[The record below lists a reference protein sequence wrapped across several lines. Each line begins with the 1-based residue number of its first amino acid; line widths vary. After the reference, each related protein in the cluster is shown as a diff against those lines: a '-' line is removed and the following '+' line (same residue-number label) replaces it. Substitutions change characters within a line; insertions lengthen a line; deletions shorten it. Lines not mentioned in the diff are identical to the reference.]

1 MDGGTVPD
9 QKYKNMSQTTLKKLL
24 TANTVDLLTK
34 IKKANPPFAF
44 EPKKEVVLFGA
55 GILGIEF
62 LGVCRSS
69 GLTIRAICD
78 NDKTKKGKKILGVK
92 IISVNELIKYPK
104 DATIIITVMHDFIV
118 KEQLDRLGYK
128 NIFSHTYFATV
139 YPKKFNYFNW
149 QSSLMVFKNELKEIM
164 KLYTLLEDGKS
175 KKILE
180 GLIKYRLTLD
190 HNKLIG
196 IVDKMENEYFD
207 PSIIKLIKDEVF
219 IDGGGFDGDTV
230 KKFIQSSHGNFK
242 EIHTFEPDKR
252 SQNKIRIFL
261 RNKNDTRIK
270 LHDFGLSNKKQAAF
284 FTNEGTAGSK
294 LSNYSKYKIK
304 LITLDDYL
312 YNRKPTFI
320 KFDIEGSE
328 TEAILG
334 MKKIMRDFKPKLAIC
349 VYHKPSDLW
358 KIPLLIK
365 KINPR
370 YKIFIR
376 HYTQTQHDTVCYAI

>member
-1 MDGGTVPD
+1 
-9 QKYKNMSQTTLKKLL
+9 MSQTTLKKLL
-24 TANTVDLLTK
+24 TTNTADLLTK

-44 EPKKEVVLFGA
+44 EPKKEIVLFGA
-55 GILGIEF
+55 GILGKEF
-62 LGVCRSS
+62 LKVCKLNR
-69 GLTIRAICD
+69 LIVKAICD
-78 NDKTKKGKKILGVK
+78 NDRSKKDKKILGVK

-104 DATIIITVMHDFIV
+104 DTTIIITVMHDFIV
-118 KEQLDRLGYK
+118 KEQLNKLGYK
-128 NIFSHTYFATV
+128 NVFSHTYFATV

-149 QSSLMVFKNELKEIM
+149 QSSLLLFKNDLKQIM
-164 KLYTLLEDGKS
+164 KLYLLLDDDRS
-175 KKILE
+175 KKVLE

-190 HNKLIG
+190 HNKLVG

-207 PSIIKLIKDEVF
+207 PSIVKLIKNEVF
-219 IDGGGFDGDTV
+219 VDGGGFDGDTI

-242 EIHTFEPDKR
+242 EIHTFEPDKK
-252 SQNKIRIFL
+252 SKNKIWTFL
-261 RNKNDTRIK
+261 KKIKDKKIKLYSLGLNNKNKT
-270 LHDFGLSNKKQAAF
+270 AF

-294 LSNYSKYKIK
+294 LSNCSKYKIK
-304 LITLDDYL
+304 LIALDNYL

-328 TEAILG
+328 TNAMLG

-376 HYTQTQHDTVCYAI
+376 HYTRTQHDTVCYAI

>member
-1 MDGGTVPD
+1 
-9 QKYKNMSQTTLKKLL
+9 MSQTTLKKLL

-55 GILGIEF
+55 GILGTEF
-62 LGVCRSS
+62 LRVCRSN
-69 GLTIRAICD
+69 GLTINAMCD

-104 DATIIITVMHDFIV
+104 DTTIIITVMHDFII
-118 KEQLDRLGYK
+118 KEQLNKLGYK
-128 NIFSHTYFATV
+128 NVFSHTYFATM
-139 YPKKFNYFNW
+139 YPKKFNYFTW
-149 QSSLMVFKNELKEIM
+149 QSSLLPFKNNLKEIM
-164 KLYTLLEDGKS
+164 KLYVLLDDDRS

-180 GLIKYRLTLD
+180 GLIKYRLTLN
-190 HNKLIG
+190 HKKLIG

-230 KKFIQSSHGNFK
+230 KKFLQASKDSFK

-252 SQNKIRIFL
+252 SQNKIKIFL

-270 LHDFGLSNKKQAAF
+270 LHDFGLSNKKLTAF
-284 FTNEGTAGSK
+284 FTNSGTAGSK
-294 LSNYSKYKIK
+294 VSNEGKNKIK
-304 LITLDDYL
+304 LISLDQYL
-312 YNRKPTFI
+312 YNQKPTLI

-349 VYHKPSDLW
+349 IYHKPSDLW

-365 KINPR
+365 KVNPR